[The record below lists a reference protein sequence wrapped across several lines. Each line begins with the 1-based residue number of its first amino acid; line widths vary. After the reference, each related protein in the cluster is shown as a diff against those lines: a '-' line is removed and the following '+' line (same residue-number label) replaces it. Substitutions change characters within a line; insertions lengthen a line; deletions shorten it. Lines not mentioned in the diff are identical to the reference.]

1 MKQQE
6 IRNNLLKIIDE
17 NGITVLENGDLTNMD
32 SLQFVSSL
40 VSIEEYFKIE
50 FPDEFLSLENQY
62 NLDTISG
69 VVYELLQENNSN

>member
-50 FPDEFLSLENQY
+50 
-62 NLDTISG
+62 IKR
-69 VVYELLQENNSN
+69 